1 MFEPSQDELNTLV
14 LESEKIFAKE
24 LPSYIKGFRKEIKDG
39 YVMLWIDNPFQP
51 QNPLLISTMSYEITI
66 WFDEGHVH
74 LSPWE
79 FETQEKIVNEM
90 HTEVTNI
97 LTGKEK
103 SYTAW
108 KGAEQMGGGLEK
120 SELCTADLA
129 KTHLGATTFK
139 LLAWNPKDNHEIN
152 LAHTHSETNKIGL
165 FKRICLGIFTGAI
178 IGLIE
183 IQFYKFSWLHL
194 LAGSAA
200 GATAVAVLFIAP
212 EWFFRNRLRTVVGGI
227 VTGGSAAIFWRCVA
241 PAPTVSFPTSIA
253 IGIGLALF
261 YLFSESAQ
269 WGGTNSIGTQET
281 TDQFVSSSALNSD
294 ELNIRTRYAWKG
306 EDLEAFACTTCGAI
320 YIGIPDCHLFLT
332 NPYNP
337 TESYPYNLPQTSYC
351 PKCKAAISS
360 PNGVFRPRR
369 VAHKELAASEWHWI
383 LIKK

>member
-39 YVMLWIDNPFQP
+39 YVMLWIDNPFQLP
-51 QNPLLISTMSYEITI
+51 DPLLISTMSYEITI

-139 LLAWNPKDNHEIN
+139 VLAWNPKDNQEI
-152 LAHTHSETNKIGL
+152 KIIQ
-165 FKRICLGIFTGAI
+165 KQGAI
-178 IGLIE
+178 VNFLASLWEKLIH
-183 IQFYKFSWLHL
+183 I
-194 LAGSAA
+194 
-200 GATAVAVLFIAP
+200 
-212 EWFFRNRLRTVVGGI
+212 
-227 VTGGSAAIFWRCVA
+227 
-241 PAPTVSFPTSIA
+241 
-253 IGIGLALF
+253 
-261 YLFSESAQ
+261 
-269 WGGTNSIGTQET
+269 
-281 TDQFVSSSALNSD
+281 
-294 ELNIRTRYAWKG
+294 IR
-306 EDLEAFACTTCGAI
+306 
-320 YIGIPDCHLFLT
+320 
-332 NPYNP
+332 
-337 TESYPYNLPQTSYC
+337 
-351 PKCKAAISS
+351 
-360 PNGVFRPRR
+360 
-369 VAHKELAASEWHWI
+369 
-383 LIKK
+383 